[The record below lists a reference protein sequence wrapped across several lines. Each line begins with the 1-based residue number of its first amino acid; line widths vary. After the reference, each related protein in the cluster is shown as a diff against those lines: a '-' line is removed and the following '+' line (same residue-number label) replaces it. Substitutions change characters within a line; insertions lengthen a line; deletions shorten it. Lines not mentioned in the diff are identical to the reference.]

1 LPRVLRDAP
10 LVSSVTGGSPGA
22 VRAAAI
28 GRLDHEPFEEAP
40 LGVPSPTSM
49 ASKGYQYHVGGATH
63 ADAPGS
69 YQPCYNRS
77 LTNRGF
83 GILFEELPIWVP
95 PRTNSLPPRPLHP
108 CGRVVSQTVEG
119 HHHILGKGVEV
130 KSKTSEP
137 RSTPQS
143 S

>member
-1 LPRVLRDAP
+1 MNPLRKHPSAFPRPLRWRAKATNTT
-10 LVSSVTGGSPGA
+10 SV
-22 VRAAAI
+22 R
-28 GRLDHEPFEEAP
+28 
-40 LGVPSPTSM
+40 
-49 ASKGYQYHVGGATH
+49 ATH

-95 PRTNSLPPRPLHP
+95 PRTNSLAPRPLDP